1 MRTCTS
7 HGPGVYVSWS
17 APIVHR
23 LRQRVR
29 PAEDSPCADV
39 TIAGDMKISIV
50 TVCFNSAETIVDT
63 LRSVADQTYPDIEH
77 IVVDGASSDNTRALI
92 EEHGKRVAKSISE
105 PDLGIYHA
113 MNKGLVMATGDV
125 VGFLNSDDIYAD
137 PRVLERVAHAF
148 GDPDVGA
155 VYGDIV
161 FVARQD
167 TSHVVRL
174 WTSRSYAPGLCSR
187 GWMPPHPSLYVR
199 RSVYEKYGGYDLAF
213 PAAADFEMA
222 LRLLDIERVSSVYVP
237 TIQVRMRMGGQS
249 TRSIR
254 NIISGSREVSRACR
268 KHGLPG
274 GIRFAVARLLVKLPQ
289 FLQRPKPL

>member
-1 MRTCTS
+1 
-7 HGPGVYVSWS
+7 
-17 APIVHR
+17 
-23 LRQRVR
+23 
-29 PAEDSPCADV
+29 
-39 TIAGDMKISIV
+39 MKISII
-50 TVCFNSAETIVDT
+50 TVCFNSAETITDT
-63 LRSVADQTYPDIEH
+63 LRSVSDQTYPDIEH
-77 IVVDGASSDNTRALI
+77 IVVDGASSDNTKALI
-92 EEHGKRVAKSISE
+92 EEHGKHVSKLISE
-105 PDLGIYHA
+105 PDFGIYDA
-113 MNKGLVMATGDV
+113 MNKGLAMSTGEV

-137 PRVLERVAHAF
+137 PRALERVAQAF
-148 GDPDVGA
+148 GNLEVGA

-161 FVARQD
+161 FVARLD
-167 TSHVVRL
+167 TRHVVRL
-174 WTSRSYAPGLCSR
+174 WTSRPHTPGLCSR

-199 RSVYEKYGGYDLAF
+199 RSIYEKHGNYDLAF

-237 TIQVRMRMGGQS
+237 AIQVRMRMGGQS